1 MVNFDGNGN
10 WFWSTTKWR
19 KLVKFQEPTN
29 LNFPPS
35 DTVASI
41 STSSLNLLPTFF
53 GSILTSASNLQAE
66 INSETEQK
74 EEKLSNPADEKVFF
88 F

>member
-1 MVNFDGNGN
+1 M
-10 WFWSTTKWR
+10 
-19 KLVKFQEPTN
+19 
-29 LNFPPS
+29 
-35 DTVASI
+35 
-41 STSSLNLLPTFF
+41 PTFS

-88 F
+88 FNLSPHKGLDENGNYFWNAPKSGKKLVKIQWG